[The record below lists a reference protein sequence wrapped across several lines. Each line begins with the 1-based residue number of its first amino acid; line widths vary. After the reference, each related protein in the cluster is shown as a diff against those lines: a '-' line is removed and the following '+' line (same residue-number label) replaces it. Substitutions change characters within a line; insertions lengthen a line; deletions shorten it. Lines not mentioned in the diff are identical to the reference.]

1 VGVEGQG
8 VTPPSLYDVEVT
20 AIDGTP
26 RRMDAWRG
34 KTLLIVN
41 VASGCGYTP
50 QYAGLERLYRKYKDR
65 GLVVLGF
72 PCDQFGGQEPG
83 TDDEIQQFCSLTY
96 DVTFPLFRKVNVN
109 GANAHPLF
117 TWLKSRK
124 KGVFGSESI
133 KWNFTKF
140 LVGPDGEVVKRYGS
154 AETPERI
161 EEDLVAITS
170 AASRP

>member
-1 VGVEGQG
+1 MTG
-8 VTPPSLYDVEVT
+8 PPGASLYDITVT

-50 QYAGLERLYRKYKDR
+50 QYAGLERLYRAYKDR

-72 PCDQFGGQEPG
+72 PCDQFGHQEPG
-83 TDDEIQQFCSLTY
+83 TEAEIQQFCSLTY
-96 DVTFPLFRKVNVN
+96 DVTFPLFRKVLVN
-109 GANAHPLF
+109 GDDAHPLF
-117 TWLKSRK
+117 RWLTSRK
-124 KGVFGSESI
+124 KGVFGSARI

-140 LVGPDGEVVKRYGS
+140 LVGPDGEVVTRYGS
-154 AETPERI
+154 ADTPERI
-161 EEDLVAITS
+161 EQDVAALTT